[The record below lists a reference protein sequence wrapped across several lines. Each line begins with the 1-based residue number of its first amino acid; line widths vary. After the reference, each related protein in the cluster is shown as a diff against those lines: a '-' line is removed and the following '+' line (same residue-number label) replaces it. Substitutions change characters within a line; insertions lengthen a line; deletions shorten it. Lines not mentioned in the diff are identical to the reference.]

1 MTSKIENGYLIVEIR
16 DKGIGIPEED
26 QEHLFSR
33 FFRATN
39 ATTIQ
44 GTDLGLTIVKRYLD
58 LMKGTI
64 SFVSKENE
72 GSAFR
77 VEIPQ

>member
-44 GTDLGLTIVKRYLD
+44 GTDLGLTIVKRYL
-58 LMKGTI
+58 
-64 SFVSKENE
+64 
-72 GSAFR
+72 
-77 VEIPQ
+77 